1 MCISVS
7 GSDEER
13 NGFLRNQNISV
24 LDSAAKGI
32 HCVTGK
38 NRSAPVFRLTAVLK
52 EDVDADL
59 LRQAVRELVPRFPL
73 LYARLQR
80 GFIWYGLAEPSDLD
94 IVTRDD
100 GAPCR
105 GFDRENGDK
114 PLLRVLYGHHHI
126 AAELCH
132 LTSDGYGGLVYL
144 TALVARYLAL
154 RGQKIEKSPFIL
166 DYRDE
171 PASTETADDFLK
183 AAGKKRIKIRDMGIK
198 TNAYQ
203 YKDDW
208 KKDFHS
214 ITQVSLP
221 ISALKSLLKEK
232 YASCTVTEYLIAVYA
247 LSFLV
252 LQKSARK
259 KPVIIT
265 VAGDLRPFW
274 GSGSLRNFSAG
285 IPGLNVTPLH
295 GCDFD
300 DVLKLVCSGM
310 KETYTKEKMEVIVN
324 SIVRPLKLLN
334 YVPFFIKKAIA
345 SAAFPFSK
353 LVSPSTSVVSNLGY
367 VKLPPSLSEHIES
380 YSFTS
385 GARGLDMIKCSAIGV
400 KDILTVTYS
409 SSGGAT
415 AIQDFCID
423 FFKRDGLPVTAVK
436 G

>member
-1 MCISVS
+1 L
-7 GSDEER
+7 G
-13 NGFLRNQNISV
+13 NQNKAV

-52 EDVDADL
+52 EDIDAGL
-59 LRQAVRELVPRFPL
+59 LQQAVRELAPRFPL

-80 GFIWYGLAEPSDLD
+80 GFIWYGLAQPSDLD
-94 IVTRDD
+94 IVARDD

-105 GFDRENGDK
+105 GFDRENGGK
-114 PLLRVLYGHHHI
+114 PLLRVLYGHRHI

-144 TALVARYLAL
+144 NALAARYLAL
-154 RGQKIEKSPFIL
+154 RGQKIEKSPLIL

-171 PASTETADDFLK
+171 PAPSETADDFLT
-183 AAGKKRIKIRDMGIK
+183 AADKKRIRIRDMGIK

-208 KKDFHS
+208 KKDSHS
-214 ITQVSLP
+214 TTQVTLP
-221 ISALKSLLKEK
+221 ISDLKMLLKEK
-232 YASCTVTEYLIAVYA
+232 YGGCTVTEYLIAVYA
-247 LSFLV
+247 FSFLA
-252 LQKSARK
+252 LQKNARK

-274 GSGSLRNFSAG
+274 NSSSLRNFSAG
-285 IPGLNVTPLH
+285 IPGLNVTPAQSEYN
-295 GCDFD
+295 FD
-300 DVLKLVCSGM
+300 DVLKLVRGGM

-324 SIVRPLKLLN
+324 SAVRPLKLLN
-334 YVPFFIKKAIA
+334 YVPFFLKKAIA

-367 VKLPPSLSEHIES
+367 AKLPPSLAAHVES
-380 YSFTS
+380 YSFIS
-385 GARGLDMIKCSAIGV
+385 GVRGLDMIKCSAIGV
-400 KDILTVTYS
+400 KDVLTVSYS
-409 SSGGAT
+409 SSGSAT
-415 AIQDFCID
+415 AIQDFCIN
-423 FFKRDGLPVTAVK
+423 FFKRDGLPAAPASL
-436 G
+436 